1 MTITLGEMSVEDWPA
16 VQEIYRQG
24 IETGH
29 ATFETRVPVWS
40 DWDRKHRAE
49 CRLVARRGGRVV
61 GWAALSPVSTREVYA
76 GVAEVSVYVE
86 AASRGGSIGKQ
97 LLNELVTRSEMAGIW
112 MLQAGIFPEN
122 GTSISLHKACGFR
135 EVGIRRRI
143 AALAGVW
150 RDVTLLERRSETQ
163 GQ

>member
-1 MTITLGEMSVEDWPA
+1 MTVTLGEMSVEDWPA

-97 LLNELVTRSEMAGIW
+97 L
-112 MLQAGIFPEN
+112 QAGIFPEN